1 MKRLLLLLLIIL
13 LGLLAVVVGRTLLL
27 PAAAY
32 NSAPV
37 SLPEGLDGQ
46 RAAESLAAAIRLATL
61 SHQVGAPASQLAASD
76 AAFAGLREWLALR
89 YPQVTANTEPLAT
102 GSPSILLRWPGKNS
116 QLPAALLMAHQDVV
130 PVAPGTE
137 ELWTHPPFSGA
148 IADGFVWGRGAIDSK
163 GSMVAILE
171 AVETLITQGFQP
183 QRDVLLAFGHDE
195 EIGGHQGNRRIAAQL
210 QKQGKRLAW
219 VSDEGGFVVRRQIPG
234 VSQDVAVVGIAE
246 KGYVSLTL
254 QTNAQGGH
262 SSQPP
267 AFNET
272 AIGRLSQALQ
282 RVGDAPFQRG
292 FDGPAG
298 DLLAS
303 FTPAQSFGYRL
314 IFANLWLFGPL
325 VEQQLAA
332 SPAGAAKM
340 QTSLSPTLLRAGI
353 KENVLPPSARATL
366 NLRIHPR
373 DSIASVAEHVR
384 NAVADEQIQIK
395 VMPGGREPSAVSD
408 VRGEA
413 YQQFAKV
420 ISESFSNTL
429 ASPNLTVGGTDSRY
443 YEPLTDNIF
452 RFSPLLMERE
462 DLPRMHGTNERVGIE
477 TLANASGFYYRL
489 LQSLNTPAN

>member
-1 MKRLLLLLLIIL
+1 MKRLLLILLIAL
-13 LGLLAVVVGRTLLL
+13 LGLIAVVVGRTLLL
-27 PAAAY
+27 PAAAF
-32 NSAPV
+32 NSAPI
-37 SLPEGLDGQ
+37 SLPKGLDAQ
-46 RAAESLAAAIRLATL
+46 RAAESLSAAIRLPTL
-61 SHQVGAPASQLAASD
+61 SHQIGAPASQLAASD
-76 AAFAGLREWLALR
+76 AAFAGMREWLAQR
-89 YPQVTANTEPLAT
+89 YPGINAT
-102 GSPSILLRWPGKNS
+102 TLRETTNSPSLLLRWPGKDP

-137 ELWTHPPFSGA
+137 GLWTHPPFSGA
-148 IADGFVWGRGAIDSK
+148 IADGFIWGRGAIDSK

-171 AVETLITQGFQP
+171 AVETLIAQGFQP

-210 QKQGKRLAW
+210 QAQGKHLAW
-219 VSDEGGFVVRRQIPG
+219 VSDEGGFVVRGQIPG

-254 QTNAQGGH
+254 QANSQGGH

-267 AFNET
+267 AFDET
-272 AIGRLSQALQ
+272 AIGRLSRALQ

-292 FDGPAG
+292 FDGPTG

-332 SPAGAAKM
+332 SPAGAAQL

-373 DSIASVAEHVR
+373 DSIASAAEHVR
-384 NAVADEQIQIK
+384 NAVADEQISVK

-408 VRGEA
+408 VTGDT
-413 YQQFAKV
+413 YQQFAEV
-420 ISESFSNTL
+420 IRQSFSNTL
-429 ASPNLTVGGTDSRY
+429 VSPNLTVGGTDSRY
-443 YEPLTDNIF
+443 YEPLTENIF

-462 DLPRMHGTNERVGIE
+462 DLARMHGTNERVGID

-489 LQSLNTPAN
+489 LQSLNTPAD

>member
-1 MKRLLLLLLIIL
+1 MKRLLLVVLIAL
-13 LGLLAVVVGRTLLL
+13 LGLIAVVVGRTLLL
-27 PAAAY
+27 PPAAF

-37 SLPEGLDGQ
+37 SLPEGLDAQ
-46 RAAESLAAAIRLATL
+46 RAAESLAAAIRLPTL
-61 SHQVGAPASQLAASD
+61 SHQVGTPASQQAASD
-76 AAFAGLREWLALR
+76 AAFAGLREWLAQR
-89 YPQVTANTEPLAT
+89 YPRLTATTEQLDT
-102 GSPSILLRWPGKNS
+102 GSPSILLRWPGKDS
-116 QLPAALLMAHQDVV
+116 KLPAALLMAHQDVV

-137 ELWTHPPFSGA
+137 ALWTHPPFSGA
-148 IADGFVWGRGAIDSK
+148 ITDGFVWGRGAIDSK
-163 GSMVAILE
+163 GSMVAMLE
-171 AVETLITQGFQP
+171 AVETLIAQGFQP

-210 QKQGKRLAW
+210 QEQGKHLAW
-219 VSDEGGFVVRRQIPG
+219 VSDEGGFVVRGQIPG

-254 QTNAQGGH
+254 QSNAQGGH

-267 AFNET
+267 AFDET

-292 FDGPAG
+292 FDGPTG

-332 SPAGAAKM
+332 SPAGAAQM

-384 NAVADEQIQIK
+384 NAVADEQITVK
-395 VMPGGREPSAVSD
+395 VMPAGREPSAVSD
-408 VRGEA
+408 VNGAA
-413 YQQFAKV
+413 YKQFAEV
-420 ISESFSNTL
+420 IRQSFSNTL
-429 ASPNLTVGGTDSRY
+429 VSPNLTVGGTDSRY
-443 YEPLTDNIF
+443 YEPLTENIF
-452 RFSPLLMERE
+452 RFSPLLMERD
-462 DLPRMHGTNERVGIE
+462 DLPRMHGTNERVGID

-489 LQSLNTPAN
+489 LQSLNNPAD